1 MSGRESRIRLGLVF
15 LLLLVLHFYVR
26 PRFGDSRVAPDFL
39 AMAVLLYALR
49 SSPGDAAV
57 VGLCTGL
64 LVDALTPTRFGANAL
79 AHSVVGYLAS
89 WGRAVFFADNVVV
102 TAGFFAVGTW
112 LRNLLEPL
120 ASGTGGVAFLTQA
133 LFWSTLQ
140 ALSPAAGST
149 VRVVLLRG
157 WLAIRILE

>member
-1 MSGRESRIRLGLVF
+1 MSGRDSRVRLGLVF

-26 PRFGDSRVAPDFL
+26 PRFGDSRAAPDFL

-64 LVDALTPTRFGANAL
+64 LVDALTPARFGANAL
-79 AHSVVGYLAS
+79 AHSVVGFLAS

-112 LRNLLEPL
+112 LRNLLVLL
-120 ASGTGGVAFLTQA
+120 ASGTSGADLLTQA
-133 LFWSTLQ
+133 LVWSTLQ
-140 ALSPAAGST
+140 ALSTAACGT
-149 VRVVLLRG
+149 VLVVLLRG
-157 WLAIRILE
+157 WLDIRILE